1 MGNEVK
7 KRAWRGSREISWEAI
22 TVARDAKTVAEARA
36 SAKKRLDRDEVL
48 KRPTHMELI
57 SGSES

>member
-22 TVARDAKTVAEARA
+22 TVAREAKTVTEARA
-36 SAKKRLDRDEVL
+36 SA
-48 KRPTHMELI
+48 
-57 SGSES
+57 